1 MRCEIA
7 GCEEVARF
15 DIAGIGYACAECAR
29 EVIND
34 LELDE
39 EEEVRRI

>member
-1 MRCEIA
+1 MQCEIA

-15 DIAGIGYACAECAR
+15 RINGIGCACKECKN
-29 EVIND
+29 EVVAD

-39 EEEVRRI
+39 EEEVRSL